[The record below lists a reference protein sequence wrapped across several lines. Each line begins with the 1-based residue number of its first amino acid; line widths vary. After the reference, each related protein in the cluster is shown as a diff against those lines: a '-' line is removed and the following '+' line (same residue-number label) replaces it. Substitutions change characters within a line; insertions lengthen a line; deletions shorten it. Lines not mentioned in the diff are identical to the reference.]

1 MLFNSVEFI
10 FAFLPLTLAVFW
22 AMLRVG
28 NRPAAV
34 WLLAASLFFYGWWSP
49 RHVVLLLLSI
59 AFNYG
64 IGISLGRVADRGRRT
79 LLLAVGIAV
88 DLGLL
93 AFFKYADFF
102 LLTLSG
108 LPGVDLAPLGILLP
122 IGISFYTFTQIA
134 FLVDAWRGEAKEYDP
149 VHYALFVSYFPHLI
163 AGPILHHKEMMPQF
177 KALLPA
183 RLTADDLA
191 VGLTIFI
198 IGLFKK
204 VVLADSVAAFVPFA
218 FAPGLEPG
226 LVAAWTGT
234 LAYTLQLYFDFS
246 GYSDMAVGLSRMFG
260 VDLPLNFASPYKAT
274 SIIEFWRRWHM
285 TLSRFLRDYLYIPL
299 GGSRHGSGRRFGNLL
314 ATMLLG
320 GLWHGAGWTFVLWGA
335 LHGVYLVANHLWRA
349 AKTRLGLFRGESTRL
364 RLLVA
369 GGVTFLAV
377 VVAWVPFRAASLAQA
392 GDVLAGMV
400 GLNGVALPEGLE
412 SGSLGMAW
420 VWITGLL
427 AVAWL
432 APNTQEIM
440 ARHLPQMRGITGA
453 GGLMSWRPATSYAV
467 VAAVVG
473 VLALGHLGN
482 VSEFLYF
489 QF

>member
-1 MLFNSVEFI
+1 
-10 FAFLPLTLAVFW
+10 
-22 AMLRVG
+22 
-28 NRPAAV
+28 
-34 WLLAASLFFYGWWSP
+34 
-49 RHVVLLLLSI
+49 
-59 AFNYG
+59 
-64 IGISLGRVADRGRRT
+64 
-79 LLLAVGIAV
+79 
-88 DLGLL
+88 
-93 AFFKYADFF
+93 
-102 LLTLSG
+102 
-108 LPGVDLAPLGILLP
+108 
-122 IGISFYTFTQIA
+122 
-134 FLVDAWRGEAKEYDP
+134 
-149 VHYALFVSYFPHLI
+149 
-163 AGPILHHKEMMPQF
+163 
-177 KALLPA
+177 
-183 RLTADDLA
+183 
-191 VGLTIFI
+191 
-198 IGLFKK
+198 
-204 VVLADSVAAFVPFA
+204 
-218 FAPGLEPG
+218 
-226 LVAAWTGT
+226 
-234 LAYTLQLYFDFS
+234 
-246 GYSDMAVGLSRMFG
+246 
-260 VDLPLNFASPYKAT
+260 
-274 SIIEFWRRWHM
+274 M

-299 GGSRHGSGRRFGNLL
+299 GGNRHGTARRYVNLL
-314 ATMLLG
+314 VTMLLG

-453 GGLMSWRPATSYAV
+453 DGLMSWRPATSYAV